1 LPSAAKKLCSDG
13 RSILMET
20 RFVIISY
27 IATFG
32 GIGVLVA
39 AMFRRAR
46 VLAKRLPPEDRP
58 WT

>member
-1 LPSAAKKLCSDG
+1 
-13 RSILMET
+13 MET
-20 RFVIISY
+20 SFVIISY

-32 GIGVLVA
+32 GVGVLVL

-46 VLAKRLPPEDRP
+46 TLAERLPAEDRP

>member
-1 LPSAAKKLCSDG
+1 
-13 RSILMET
+13 MEI
-20 RFVIISY
+20 RFVVISY

-39 AMFRRAR
+39 VMLRRAR
-46 VLAKRLPPEDRP
+46 SLAQRLPPEDRP